1 MTIQSGLACITGC
14 SGGALLMMNINWDC
28 YYDYSSLISLWMR
41 RWLDR
46 DRGEESMHRCLL
58 SRTVTG
64 SGYRKGDAEVD
75 KSADFVLL
83 NIRPLY
89 PPPLAPVFLS

>member
-1 MTIQSGLACITGC
+1 
-14 SGGALLMMNINWDC
+14 
-28 YYDYSSLISLWMR
+28 
-41 RWLDR
+41 
-46 DRGEESMHRCLL
+46 MHRCLL

-89 PPPLAPVFLS
+89 PPTCSRIPFVIVDPQYFML